1 MINWRTGLAASSMLE
16 LRSSYDDAVRQ
27 TVLIVDDHAIF
38 RASARALLESEG
50 FVVVAEAAT
59 GAEALEA
66 AAAARPEIVLLDIQL
81 PDIDGLI
88 VAERL
93 AATAHPPKVVLI
105 SSRDAESYG
114 PRLSQGRSCGFISK
128 GALSGEAITS
138 IVG

>member
-1 MINWRTGLAASSMLE
+1 MRVSE
-16 LRSSYDDAVRQ
+16 LRSSYGGVVRQ

-93 AATAHPPKVVLI
+93 AATTRTPKVVLI

-114 PRLSQGRSCGFISK
+114 SRLSQSLSCGFISK
-128 GALSGEAITS
+128 SALSGEAITS

>member
-1 MINWRTGLAASSMLE
+1 MRA
-16 LRSSYDDAVRQ
+16 
-27 TVLIVDDHAIF
+27 TVLIVDDHEVF

-59 GAEALEA
+59 GAEALAVA
-66 AAAARPEIVLLDIQL
+66 AAVRPDIVLLDIQL
-81 PDIDGLI
+81 PDIDGLA

-93 AATAHPPKVVLI
+93 AATTHPPKVVLI

-128 GALSGEAITS
+128 SSLSGEAITS